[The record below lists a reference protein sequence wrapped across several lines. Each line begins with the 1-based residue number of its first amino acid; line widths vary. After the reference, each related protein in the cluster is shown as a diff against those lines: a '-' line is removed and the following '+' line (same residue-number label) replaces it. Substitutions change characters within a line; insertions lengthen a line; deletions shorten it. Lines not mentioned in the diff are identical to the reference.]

1 MLSSILF
8 YEHVVISYFVFAKK
22 KTKNRY
28 YIKQKYMHYEYIQ
41 ICVPQKIEFI
51 NPGSKVSPSLVL
63 LTVVDWFAL
72 P

>member
-22 KTKNRY
+22 KTNRY